1 MNITGTKFLTASALL
16 DDWAYIKC
24 PDCVLSTWLTELAV
38 AILNAKP
45 FWLLISITWTA
56 LSRCAATNILRT
68 IFFRLLMTRPITVTC
83 ARAFITVPK
92 FYMKA
97 LSSHPSPSGLAHGWL
112 RMPYVRQTL
121 YSSDFQPVCRAT
133 LVWRELSAGVPRQF
147 GERLKSSEKKLR
159 NKKSSKSMISIT
171 LKNNAMIRIL
181 DTWIL
186 NTILLLVFFF
196 NDKICP

>member
-1 MNITGTKFLTASALL
+1 
-16 DDWAYIKC
+16 
-24 PDCVLSTWLTELAV
+24 
-38 AILNAKP
+38 
-45 FWLLISITWTA
+45 
-56 LSRCAATNILRT
+56 
-68 IFFRLLMTRPITVTC
+68 MTRPITVTC

-186 NTILLLVFFF
+186 NTILLLVFFSMIKSVLRNLSCTLTSSAPYSACHEMKKVEKLCSTRISAMERF
-196 NDKICP
+196 SYFPAPVDDPIGTRIL